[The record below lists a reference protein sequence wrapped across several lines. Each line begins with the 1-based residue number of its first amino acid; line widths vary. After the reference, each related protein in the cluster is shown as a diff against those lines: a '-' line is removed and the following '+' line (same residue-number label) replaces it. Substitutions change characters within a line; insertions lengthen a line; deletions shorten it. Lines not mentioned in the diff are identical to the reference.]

1 MRKIVLTLLFI
12 FVSVLLLSVCTAR
25 RGSFGQSIF
34 SDPIRVLVTN
44 HNWAS
49 ATVLVYCGE
58 KRAARLNR
66 IPTGQTKSK
75 LARTTPCQSIT
86 FVIDFLG
93 HSNRYRTDRIMV
105 NPGDCIRLILENQ
118 LSLTSWHPCPRAE

>member
-1 MRKIVLTLLFI
+1 MRKLAGILLLVLSAL
-12 FVSVLLLSVCTAR
+12 LLLSVCTTR
-25 RGSFGQSIF
+25 RGSFGQPVY

-58 KRAARLNR
+58 KRAVRLNR
-66 IPTGQTKSK
+66 IPTGSTRSK
-75 LARTTPCQSIT
+75 LVRTTPCRSIT

-93 HSNRYRTDRIMV
+93 DSNRYRTDRIMV
-105 NPGDCIRLILENQ
+105 NPGDCMRLILENQ